1 MEEQEKA
8 SASVRDKV
16 VWVMLLIG
24 IGFFIGYV
32 VGERKASR
40 LWFDIG
46 YRECHKKL
54 TGEQPDLMPFFPGDR

>member
-8 SASVRDKV
+8 GIQDKL
-16 VWVMLLIG
+16 VWTTLLLG
-24 IGFFIGYV
+24 IGFFVGYFIAD
-32 VGERKASR
+32 RKASR

-54 TGEQPDLMPFFPGDR
+54 TGRQPDILPFFPRDR

>member
-8 SASVRDKV
+8 SVKDKA

-24 IGFFIGYV
+24 IGFIVGYV
-32 VGERKASR
+32 IGERKASR

-46 YRECHKKL
+46 YIECHKEL
-54 TGEQPDLMPFFPGDR
+54 TGAPPDLMPLFPGDR

>member
-8 SASVRDKV
+8 SIKDKA

-24 IGFFIGYV
+24 IGFIVGYV
-32 VGERKASR
+32 IGERKASR

-46 YRECHKKL
+46 YIECHKKL
-54 TGEQPDLMPFFPGDR
+54 TGALPDLMPLFPGDR

>member
-8 SASVRDKV
+8 GVQNKV
-16 VWVMLLIG
+16 IWAILLIG
-24 IGFFIGYV
+24 IGFFVGYV
-32 VGERKASR
+32 IGERKASR

-54 TGEQPDLMPFFPGDR
+54 TGEQPAFLPFFPGDR

>member
-8 SASVRDKV
+8 SVKEKV
-16 VWVMLLIG
+16 IWVMLLIG
-24 IGFFIGYV
+24 IGFFIGYK

-46 YRECHKKL
+46 YIECHEKL
-54 TGEQPDLMPFFPGDR
+54 TGKEPALLPFFPGDR

>member
-8 SASVRDKV
+8 GIQEKLI
-16 VWVMLLIG
+16 WTMLLIG
-24 IGFFIGYV
+24 IGFFVGYFIGD
-32 VGERKASR
+32 RKASR

-54 TGEQPDLMPFFPGDR
+54 TGEQPGLMPVFPGDR